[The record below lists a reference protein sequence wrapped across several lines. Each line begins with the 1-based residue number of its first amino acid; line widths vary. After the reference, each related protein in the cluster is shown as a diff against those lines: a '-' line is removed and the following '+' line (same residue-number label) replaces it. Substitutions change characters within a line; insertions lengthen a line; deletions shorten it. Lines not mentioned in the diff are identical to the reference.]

1 MNDPLA
7 ALLKMIGDTSLF
19 PANSRYHTTPR
30 ALLELADG
38 EKLPYLRRR
47 FLPQANRLPTL
58 LEHAVNQGDR
68 LDNLA
73 AQYLGDPELAWRLCD
88 ANNVLHPREAT
99 QQPGETLRISLVDG
113 SEGSQDA

>member
-1 MNDPLA
+1 MNDPLE
-7 ALLKMIGDTSLF
+7 ALLKMIGDTSLY
-19 PANSRYHTTPR
+19 PANSRYHGTPR

-47 FLPQANRLPTL
+47 FLPQAGRLPTL
-58 LEHAVNQGDR
+58 LEHTVNEGDR

-73 AQYLGDPELAWRLCD
+73 AQYLGDPELFWRLCD

-99 QQPGETLRISLVDG
+99 QRPGERVRISLADG
-113 SEGSQDA
+113 SGSQDA